1 VHNGLFCTLPVDG
14 HLRGVASAGCV
25 SAARHRRGGQSR
37 AATSPIA
44 VGGRRS
50 PRISP
55 STR

>member
-25 SAARHRRGGQSR
+25 SAARHRRGGQPR